1 MKIIITEQQDEKLTR
16 RVKMM
21 VEKLGLKDA
30 IKMFG
35 DNTNI
40 IKHAYENNLLDYL
53 NNFKDLEV
61 VESEKYPNSIF
72 FKKNGVVVMQQD
84 MKYKRFW
91 FDYDNIW
98 SFFESFFGMK
108 YQQIQGVLKQ
118 WLEETLNLEGYT
130 PAFSSLNIL
139 AGWKRLST

>member
-21 VEKLGLKDA
+21 VEKLGLEDA

-72 FKKNGVVVMQQD
+72 YKKNGVVVMELN
-84 MKYKRFW
+84 KKTKICW

-98 SFFESFFGMK
+98 SFFDIVFDME
-108 YQQIQGVLKQ
+108 YQEIQGFLNK
-118 WLEETLNLEGYT
+118 WLEDTFNLKGYT
-130 PAFSSLNIL
+130 PEF
-139 AGWKRLST
+139 KPKYF